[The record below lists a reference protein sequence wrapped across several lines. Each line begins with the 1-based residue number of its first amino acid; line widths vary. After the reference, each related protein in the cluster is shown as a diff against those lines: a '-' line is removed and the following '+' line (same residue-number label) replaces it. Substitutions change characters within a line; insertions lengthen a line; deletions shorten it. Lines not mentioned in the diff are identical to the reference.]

1 MPTPPPDLT
10 PSSVATP
17 LSGLPVYCPI
27 CAKVPLAGKQTVCS
41 PKCRIQRSMR
51 RRMARQAERDAKVRL
66 LLGEALTLLEPEQE
80 SRREQPACTVALG
93 TGDHQWVRV
102 SDRTRP
108 NAF

>member
-51 RRMARQAERDAKVRL
+51 RRMAKQAERDATVRL
-66 LLGEALTLLEPEQE
+66 HLRAALALLNEEASPPSGCHSTSNMNSGP
-80 SRREQPACTVALG
+80 P
-93 TGDHQWVRV
+93 
-102 SDRTRP
+102 
-108 NAF
+108 